1 MNNDKPNTAPATVNV
16 EIEPSATA
24 NSSWEGGLNDE
35 SHNVSP
41 ETGLKY
47 PHKLFDL
54 CLPQK
59 NGSRVSVSYGEKMK
73 QSHRHFALRTSTR
86 LLLSSIAAVTFSA
99 PIHADE
105 TLDNITVTA
114 NRMPTVNVLA
124 PTTVITRADIER
136 LQITDLTTL
145 LSRQPG
151 IDIAVNGGLG
161 KTSSIFMRGTNSG
174 HVLVLVDG
182 VKWSSATAGSS
193 AIQHFPVEQIE
204 RIEIVSG
211 PRSGLYGSEA
221 IGGVIHIFT
230 RKGEAGSV
238 TPFAKLSYGTHDSK
252 QVAAGVSGGS
262 EKTTYNL
269 SFDHLSTDG
278 INAQVGQDPDKDGY
292 RRNSVSAK
300 VNHQFTNK
308 LNIGAN
314 FLRSEGFNEY
324 DSNLDILKGDS
335 VQQIIGTNAALQVN
349 DAWLVSLLLS
359 ESRDKS
365 TNYRDSVDDGTF
377 DTRHRLASLTNTL
390 EVTPNHTL
398 NLGLEYE
405 VDDINSSV
413 DYNETSRDNKAVFV
427 SWQGSAEKNSWLLS
441 ARHDDN
447 EAYGS
452 YNTGTA
458 EWGYWLQDG
467 LQLTANV
474 GTAFNAPSFNQLYYP
489 NYGVATLRPE
499 KSENFGVGLQGNQ
512 LDVTWSINAYHNRIK
527 DLIGGFPVD
536 NVDKAVIKG
545 IEFVASTSMVG
556 WDVAFNASL
565 LKPEDESTGN
575 ILQRRAQR
583 LANVHFDKQWG
594 AWSTGASWKLSDHRF
609 DDAAN
614 NTRLGGYGLL
624 DLRVAYQ
631 LDTDW
636 SLQANV
642 TNVFNKEYQ
651 TARDF
656 NGNNYNSLDR
666 IAMFS
671 VVYQP

>member
-1 MNNDKPNTAPATVNV
+1 
-16 EIEPSATA
+16 
-24 NSSWEGGLNDE
+24 
-35 SHNVSP
+35 
-41 ETGLKY
+41 
-47 PHKLFDL
+47 
-54 CLPQK
+54 
-59 NGSRVSVSYGEKMK
+59 MK
-73 QSHRHFALRTSTR
+73 QSHRHFALGTSTR

-114 NRMPTVNVLA
+114 NRMPTVNALA

-161 KTSSIFMRGTNSG
+161 KASSIFMRGTNSG

-182 VKWSSATAGSS
+182 VKWSSATAGSP
-193 AIQHFPVEQIE
+193 AIQHFPIEQIE
-204 RIEIVSG
+204 RIEIVRG

-221 IGGVIHIFT
+221 IGGVIQIFT
-230 RKGEAGSV
+230 RKGGVGSV
-238 TPFAKLSYGTHDSK
+238 TPFAKLSYGTHNSK
-252 QVAAGVSGGS
+252 QAAAGVSGGD

-269 SFDHLSTDG
+269 SFNHLSTDG
-278 INAQVGQDPDKDGY
+278 INAQDGQDPDKDGY
-292 RRNSVSAK
+292 RSNNVSAK
-300 VNHQFTNK
+300 INHQFTDK

-324 DSNLDILKGDS
+324 DSSLDILKGDS
-335 VQQIIGTNAALQVN
+335 VQQIIGTNGAWQVN
-349 DAWLVSLLLS
+349 DDWLVSLLLS

-365 TNYRDSVDDGTF
+365 TNFKNSLADGTF
-377 DTRHRLASLTNTL
+377 DTRHRSASLTNTF
-390 EVTPNHTL
+390 EITPNHTL
-398 NLGLEYE
+398 NLGLDYE
-405 VDDINSSV
+405 VDDVNSSV
-413 DYNETSRDNKAVFV
+413 DYNETSRDNKAVFL
-427 SWQGSAEKNSWLLS
+427 SWQGNADKNSWLLS
-441 ARHDDN
+441 ARHDNN

-499 KSENFGVGLQGNQ
+499 KSENFGVGLQGDHS
-512 LDVTWSINAYHNRIK
+512 DVTWGINAYHNKIK

-545 IEFVASTSMVG
+545 VEFDAATNMVG
-556 WDVAFNASL
+556 WDVAFNASF

-583 LANVHFDKQWG
+583 LANIHLDKQWG
-594 AWSTGASWKLSDHRF
+594 AWSTGASLKLSGHRF

-642 TNVFNKEYQ
+642 SNVFNKEYQ

-656 NGNNYNSLDR
+656 SGNNYNSLDR